1 MNKPKKECNPAKSNP
16 AAKSLR
22 KKSGDVKSDVLG
34 SYTGLPFEDLHPVQ
48 DADDL

>member
-1 MNKPKKECNPAKSNP
+1 MNKPKKECKPAKPNP

-34 SYTGLPFEDLHPVQ
+34 SYTGLPFEDSHPVQ

>member
-1 MNKPKKECNPAKSNP
+1 MNKPKKECKPATSNP

-34 SYTGLPFEDLHPVQ
+34 SYTGLPFEDSHPVQ